1 MDHAPRTEPPVLAR
15 ARVGVQPGLC
25 KVAHVLEQ
33 RQRIVV
39 LDVDIGEG
47 VFQQTD
53 SLKAD
58 NW

>member
-1 MDHAPRTEPPVLAR
+1 VAR
-15 ARVGVQPGLC
+15 
-25 KVAHVLEQ
+25 VLEQ